1 MNVYYNP
8 VKTYQGEGCLN
19 KLLDFTR
26 QVGKEDAPV
35 LLLLCR
41 KEMEEVEGIS
51 QLLQQLGERAMV
63 ICFPHSNPDIHQLY
77 TLYTQTKDRQP
88 GLVIAVGGGSTMDV
102 GKSLCCLYSME
113 ISSPQQL
120 REIIAEKKYQA
131 PSCPWIGVA
140 TTAGTGS
147 EVTCWATI
155 WDPQCNVKYSI
166 ERPDNY
172 AWAALADPQLLYTMP
187 LGLGV
192 SSAVDALAHAA
203 ESYWAKATNA
213 VSRALAL
220 SAIRIVMEHIDD
232 LLQDKKEAYQFMS
245 KGSMLAGLAFSNTK
259 TTACHSISYP
269 LTMRY
274 GIPHGVAVGLLLSPV
289 LRLNTQAFS
298 DQELLLDAFGV
309 KDAQQLEKKIVQ
321 LLSDAG
327 YGVTLRDWGVK
338 ESELPELAAHGMTKG
353 RADNNP
359 APLTQ
364 QVIEEILR
372 SIF

>member
-1 MNVYYNP
+1 
-8 VKTYQGEGCLN
+8 
-19 KLLDFTR
+19 
-26 QVGKEDAPV
+26 
-35 LLLLCR
+35 
-41 KEMEEVEGIS
+41 
-51 QLLQQLGERAMV
+51 
-63 ICFPHSNPDIHQLY
+63 
-77 TLYTQTKDRQP
+77 
-88 GLVIAVGGGSTMDV
+88 
-102 GKSLCCLYSME
+102 
-113 ISSPQQL
+113 
-120 REIIAEKKYQA
+120 
-131 PSCPWIGVA
+131 
-140 TTAGTGS
+140 
-147 EVTCWATI
+147 
-155 WDPQCNVKYSI
+155 
-166 ERPDNY
+166 
-172 AWAALADPQLLYTMP
+172 
-187 LGLGV
+187 
-192 SSAVDALAHAA
+192 
-203 ESYWAKATNA
+203 
-213 VSRALAL
+213 
-220 SAIRIVMEHIDD
+220 
-232 LLQDKKEAYQFMS
+232 MS